1 LGRRGAFPASI
12 VFTWRKTMEHPTL
25 EWGHQLEV
33 LRTLREW
40 SREELAAA
48 AGVSASTIAEQEQ
61 GEVTPSKGN
70 REKIEEALGVAGREQ
85 ELQMLAEVRADML
98 DPGWRY
104 RNFSIEQAGLESK
117 RMTELLLRVGLDEF
131 RRIGPEDSP
140 DPQTLGL
147 EWPLLLR
154 TLRTLRGWS
163 QEELAAAS
171 GLTPSAISKQ
181 ERDRRS
187 PRPALREK
195 VEVALRVRDRIWQ
208 IKVFLG
214 LLRATMLSPVR
225 SPLRP
230 VVAEVVE
237 EAGEKARRITEA
249 ALRVGLEDLR
259 KMDDEEI
266 RRWKPAE
273 EEM

>member
-1 LGRRGAFPASI
+1 
-12 VFTWRKTMEHPTL
+12 MEHPTL

-70 REKIEEALGVAGREQ
+70 REKIEEALGVAGRQQ
-85 ELQMLAEVRADML
+85 ELQMLAEVRADMI

-104 RNFSIEQAGLESK
+104 RNFSIEQAGLETK
-117 RMTELLLRVGLDEF
+117 RMTELALRVCLDEF
-131 RRIGPEDSP
+131 RRGGTE
-140 DPQTLGL
+140 DPQALGL
-147 EWPLLLR
+147 EWPLLLQ

-163 QEELAAAS
+163 QEELATAS

-187 PRPALREK
+187 PRPALRER
-195 VEVALRVRDRIWQ
+195 VEVALRVRDRIWE
-208 IKVFLG
+208 INFFLG
-214 LLRATMLSPVR
+214 LLRATMLNPVR
-225 SPLRP
+225 SPTRP
-230 VVAEVVE
+230 VVE

-249 ALRVGLEDLR
+249 ALHVGLEDLWR
-259 KMDDEEI
+259 MDDEEV

-273 EEM
+273 EEV